1 LRAEY
6 AGALGIDP
14 GPYSLA
20 QLAEAARRKQDYD
33 AHLTAWL
40 CATIAN
46 RHRGETEPVYQPA
59 DFWPFRRGP
68 RRLGRRR
75 PARGIRLTADNVLAV
90 GAGIIGHSRRI
101 VSL

>member
-1 LRAEY
+1 LIAEHACY
-6 AGALGIDP
+6 LGIDP

-20 QLAEAARRKQDYD
+20 QLAAAAARKQDYE

-68 RRLGRRR
+68 RRRAGRRPR
-75 PARGIRLTADNVLAV
+75 RGIPITADNVLAI
-90 GAGIIGHSRRI
+90 GAGIIGRTRRI
-101 VSL
+101 VRL